1 MKFWKAIGVAL
12 ISSLLV
18 VTAGCGGS
26 SSDKQ
31 SASGEQ
37 STKKVLKYRVM
48 PTATSD
54 LFEAGIK
61 PILEKKGYK
70 LEAVHIKDSV
80 QREMALEE
88 GQIDFHVDAHQA
100 WIDAINASKG
110 THLTTVLDIPTVPTG
125 IYSGS
130 KTALDEVADGD
141 TILVPND
148 ASNLARSY
156 QLLSHLGWISL
167 DPSKDINHVTA
178 ADITANPK
186 NLNFKE
192 MKGPTIA
199 SVRTDAAYIILRG
212 SDAYNAKIDFNS
224 VLYPETAK
232 DINKKMYMALCIN
245 EKNKDTQWVKDIIAA
260 YKSPEFK
267 EFMKT
272 QGSFWILPDYL
283 R

>member
-18 VTAGCGGS
+18 VTAGCSSS

-110 THLTTVLDIPTVPTG
+110 THLTTVLDTPTVPTG